1 MNDLDL
7 LREYVQ
13 TGSQEAF
20 AQVVRTHVDMVY
32 SAARRQVRDAH
43 LAEDVTQRVFVLL
56 AQKAPTL
63 RREVLLGGWLYNAA
77 RLAAADAQ
85 RAEIRRANGELREIF
100 AHKGVILSAAGLS
113 QALATK
119 AVLTAPSGLAASAAS
134 AATALG
140 AAGTTGI
147 LGGGVAIMAATKIKI
162 AAAIVIATLA

>member
-1 MNDLDL
+1 MCHALVRADGKCHEDSRMNDLDL

-20 AQVVRTHVDMVY
+20 AQVVRMHVDMVY

-56 AQKAPTL
+56 AQKAATL

-85 RAEIRRANGELREIF
+85 RAEIRRAKREKK
-100 AHKGVILSAAGLS
+100 AAQMNEEARGADSPSA
-113 QALATK
+113 
-119 AVLTAPSGLAASAAS
+119 
-134 AATALG
+134 
-140 AAGTTGI
+140 
-147 LGGGVAIMAATKIKI
+147 
-162 AAAIVIATLA
+162 